1 MKKIARNYRL
11 SQKTVQQIEDLV
23 STMGCSDATAVI
35 TRAVQDKHQRFMDEH
50 ATRLVQRKDGQY
62 DVVVSDQKI
71 AVINADQVEAIPVN
85 RRKEFLGQGVL
96 HGEVEL
102 LLDIARGGGKEI
114 TLDLDTWKK
123 TVQRK

>member
-1 MKKIARNYRL
+1 MKKLARNYRL

-23 STMGCSDATAVI
+23 STLGCSDATAVI

-71 AVINADQVEAIPVN
+71 AVIHADQVEAIPVN

-102 LLDIARGGGKEI
+102 LLDIARGGG
-114 TLDLDTWKK
+114 
-123 TVQRK
+123 RK

>member
-1 MKKIARNYRL
+1 MKKLARNYRL
-11 SQKTVQQIEDLV
+11 SKQTVQQIEDLV
-23 STMGCSDATAVI
+23 SILGCSDATAVI
-35 TRAVQDKHQRFMDEH
+35 ARAVQDKHQRFMDEH
-50 ATRLVQRKDGQY
+50 GTRLVQRKDGRY
-62 DVVVSDQKI
+62 DVVVFDQKI
-71 AVINADQVEAIPVN
+71 AVVNADQVEAIPVN